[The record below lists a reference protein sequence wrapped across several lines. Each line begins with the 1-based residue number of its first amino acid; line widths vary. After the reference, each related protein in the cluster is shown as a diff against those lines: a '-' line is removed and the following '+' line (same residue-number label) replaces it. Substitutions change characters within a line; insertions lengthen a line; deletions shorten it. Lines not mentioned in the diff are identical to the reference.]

1 MKLALKFARGNV
13 VHTNTDRIKYSKKS
27 LSEKLTVKV

>member
-13 VHTNTDRIKYSKKS
+13 VLTNTERIKYSKKS
-27 LSEKLTVKV
+27 LSDKLTVKD